1 MTDIDEDSQFEVLEE
16 SDFSY
21 EEDSDV
27 FDQGSLEDEP
37 LDNDEEVL
45 DADTVV
51 RTDAVDYRH
60 STLKDFVYKEFIKV
74 ANVISQ
80 QLVSVSYDDIL
91 VMLHYCKWQRE
102 ELIDNFY
109 DNHDNLYKNCGLVE
123 LQPNRNIFKDQHGF
137 TCMICC
143 ESYEIV
149 RTFSLV
155 CGHEYCINCYGEYV
169 KNEVLSG
176 NLIRCMDIL
185 CDLSISH
192 RTVQLLYDNAKLK
205 EIIVDNNDTNITP
218 IFQLENEEYAYNILL
233 QSAAKSYIIGRRSNF
248 KWCPAPDCNGLV
260 EVLRLRSDAY
270 ANQDIEFS
278 GRNKI
283 DVMNLDI
290 ASIPMVSCPNGHGFC
305 YDCQKEDHLPCPC
318 KMVKMWIKKCNDD
331 SETAN
336 WLDANTHACPKCF
349 ASIEKNGGCNH
360 MTCPTCNYEF
370 CWICLKEWEIHGTDY
385 YKCSKFEQDVKD
397 AIESNQKQKRKFLQ
411 RYLHYYKRFTL
422 HESSM
427 KGDIKTLE
435 NVNQRMKTFMEE
447 QLKLNKGILSWIDVQ
462 FLQDSCKA
470 LTNGRKTLKWTYCFS
485 YYLENTNYAEVFE
498 QLQEYLNKVVE
509 DLSQIFEQI
518 ISKKNK
524 NKSTEIIMREKQN
537 IINLSSLVI
546 KRQKTLI
553 ECASS
558 GLKDGLLK
566 LTDT

>member
-1 MTDIDEDSQFEVLEE
+1 MSDGDDDSQFDVLEE

-21 EEDSDV
+21 EDD
-27 FDQGSLEDEP
+27 FDEFEQENMDQASPVNTDGL
-37 LDNDEEVL
+37 LDI
-45 DADTVV
+45 DTIVH
-51 RTDAVDYRH
+51 TDAVDYRY

-74 ANVISQ
+74 ANLISL
-80 QLVSVSYDDIL
+80 QLVSVSFDDIL

-102 ELIDNFY
+102 ELIDNYY
-109 DNHDNLYKNCGLVE
+109 DNHSKLYENCGLVE
-123 LQPNRNIFKDQHGF
+123 DQANRNIFKDQKDF
-137 TCMICC
+137 MCMICC
-143 ESYEIV
+143 ETYPCV

-169 KNEVLSG
+169 KNEAPNG

-185 CDLSISH
+185 CSLTISH
-192 RTVQLLYDNAKLK
+192 KTVQLLYENAKK
-205 EIIVDNNDTNITP
+205 REIIVDNTEASYTP
-218 IFQLENEEYAYNILL
+218 IYQEENEEYAFNILL
-233 QSAAKSYIIGRRSNF
+233 QSAAKAYIVGRRSNF
-248 KWCPAPDCNGLV
+248 KWCPAPDCGGLV
-260 EVLRLRSDAY
+260 EVLRLKSD
-270 ANQDIEFS
+270 NDDTQNFDLS
-278 GRNKI
+278 DKNKF

-305 YDCQKEDHLPCPC
+305 YECQKEDHLPCPC

-336 WLDANTHACPKCF
+336 WLHANTHACPKCF

-370 CWICLKEWEIHGTDY
+370 CWICLKEWAIHGTDY

-397 AIESNQKQKRKFLQ
+397 AIENNQKQKRKYLQ
-411 RYLHYYKRFTL
+411 RYLHYYRRFTL

-427 KGDIKTLE
+427 KGDIKTLD
-435 NVNQRMKTFMEE
+435 NVNQRMKIFMEE
-447 QLKLNKGILSWIDVQ
+447 QLKLNKEILSWIDVQ
-462 FLQDSCKA
+462 FLQDSYKA

-485 YYLENTNYAEVFE
+485 YYLESTNYAEVFE

-518 ISKKNK
+518 ISKKN
-524 NKSTEIIMREKQN
+524 NSKSTEIIMREKQN
-537 IINLSSLVI
+537 IINLSSLVM

-566 LTDT
+566 LTET